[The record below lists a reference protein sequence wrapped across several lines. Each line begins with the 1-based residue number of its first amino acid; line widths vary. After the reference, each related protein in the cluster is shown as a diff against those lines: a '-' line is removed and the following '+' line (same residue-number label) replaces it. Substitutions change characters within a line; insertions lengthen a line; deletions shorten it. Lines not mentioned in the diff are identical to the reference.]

1 MSQPQTTASFCA
13 LQKPTSHTIQ
23 ARAQQ
28 NYHPSPGKRLTDE
41 WCTME
46 TNQLGSW
53 SGHRQQT
60 QPFTPSLYNA
70 KIMFVVGSKNLPTTS
85 LPTMCTETTAWSY
98 WNCPFWAPARQPPNT
113 QNRKDLTSNAT
124 VMHTVFQQSQYVY
137 NNDMQRVCAVSIAHT
152 AFGDIIYG
160 RHLARIKDSQSAYLD
175 NSSSCDT
182 HTNDEQNKKSTSRVG
197 YESP

>member
-70 KIMFVVGSKNLPTTS
+70 KIMFVVGSKNLPTIS
-85 LPTMCTETTAWSY
+85 LP
-98 WNCPFWAPARQPPNT
+98 NN
-113 QNRKDLTSNAT
+113 
-124 VMHTVFQQSQYVY
+124 YVHR
-137 NNDMQRVCAVSIAHT
+137 NNSMELLELPILGPSKAAAKHSKQERSDFKCDCDAHSVPTKSVC
-152 AFGDIIYG
+152 
-160 RHLARIKDSQSAYLD
+160 L
-175 NSSSCDT
+175 
-182 HTNDEQNKKSTSRVG
+182 
-197 YESP
+197 